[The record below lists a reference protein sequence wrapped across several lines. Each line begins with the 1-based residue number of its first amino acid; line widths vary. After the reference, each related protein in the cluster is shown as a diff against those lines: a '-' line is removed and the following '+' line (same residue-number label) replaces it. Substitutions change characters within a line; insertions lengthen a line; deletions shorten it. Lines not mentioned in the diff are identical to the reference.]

1 MSGEMFYRCAGSI
14 QDEFVTHE
22 GIYLQNVCSSHYF
35 SLSLFHF
42 SSVITVVCDLL
53 LSFRNC
59 FIASTH
65 APELPLVGKLNKL
78 FSLAFEAFLWKA
90 AQELDILIE
99 PTTHFLELS
108 DHS

>member
-1 MSGEMFYRCAGSI
+1 MFYRYAWSI
-14 QDEFVTHE
+14 QVEFVTHE
-22 GIYLQNVCSSHYF
+22 GDDLPNFCSSHYF
-35 SLSLFHF
+35 SLSLFHLP
-42 SSVITVVCDLL
+42 SLITVVCDLL
-53 LSFRNC
+53 LSLRNF

-90 AQELDILIE
+90 AQELDIFIE
-99 PTTHFLELS
+99 PPTHFLELS